1 MISSMAFFCAD
12 EPSPFRVPLG
22 HSAPAEDA
30 LADGEDPELLDSGSL
45 PHALSVR
52 RPATEIRT
60 AALRM
65 ERRLLTDTA

>member
-1 MISSMAFFCAD
+1 
-12 EPSPFRVPLG
+12 
-22 HSAPAEDA
+22 

-65 ERRLLTDTA
+65 ERRLLTDTG